1 MLANVIIGTV
11 LLVDPWVAADLAI
24 APTMQDINR

>member
-11 LLVDPWVAADLAI
+11 LLVDPWVATGLAI
-24 APTMQDINR
+24 APITAEH